1 MPTLLMSL
9 IFKMTRTTR
18 TTIADG
24 ALTGHA
30 TAVVFSVTFATPVAE
45 AVPFQATVVPLP
57 KQTPTPASA
66 GTATP
71 NPFTGNPFI
80 RQAAGPLQI
89 AGPSSQS
96 SSSKFNDFRFHDDP
110 QPAPNAPLP
119 SPLAAYVQNP
129 WPSITRFQE
138 QAPSFD
144 TVKQQRVG
152 SIARMNAAAG
162 PHSPRR
168 KLTADGSGFAAPS
181 YSGSS
186 TETELNSPPTPG
198 HHKYLI
204 CVLPYTYRFA
214 TTVQLP
220 GLLRA
225 LTARGLVTAL
235 EIAER
240 LNTGQNFWLELDSA
254 IRNLLT
260 NSGVVISYSRHYP
273 PPYPFEYSS
282 WEAVGPRSATVTHN
296 RVFAPLGLLERDFND
311 HAGKLLHNAKR
322 VRHPTQEKIR
332 VLFVAPR
339 WGHLQGPI
347 SLNANDRD
355 TAHPCFHSVYS
366 KKTGLMNFDEDEP
379 TSDCLEECP
388 GGAGVTELSDS
399 EAFPLPSNL
408 AFSLPSGPSLK
419 REAPP
424 TDSDSAPKRQKG
436 PTIIIVDD
444 DDAPTGQKPS
454 AADSDIEMD
463 IIDSLE
469 DEPQSANL
477 VRQLIDAT
485 GPGPID
491 RFSFKQVLDILT
503 AIVIAP
509 GPEDTLLPLEVSGP
523 SIDAVATA
531 LLALVQHY
539 HEYPSD
545 LDSFVPDEKSGVNLG
560 CPVVPTGFFHIG
572 RSYTIYPDPRY
583 PDVGAN
589 GQGPER
595 AVYIAALNSRLQD
608 GSRWTASSGFYFRPQ
623 FHPIPDIPKPA
634 RTLAYMVDGTWA
646 AMFLVSLGVGP
657 DPICPFLILAATQND
672 RDWVGNLSLAYIN
685 ALDPSAA
692 ALLAPWFQVTSA
704 QTFKFPRDSAHP
716 AVALVANHL
725 SIPLTEFSTER
736 SEAEHRALHLRLLCH
751 FFFGTYDPWVHPEFK
766 AFVTGFDLRLKGQ
779 RTLLSHFPRI
789 DDAKSFIAAVYNRR
803 IQSVDQVISL
813 VKFTTLD
820 PIDSLRDLLY
830 EQFQLR
836 FLRWIRG
843 TGYPRSLRAMS
854 GMPMI
859 PVDNA
864 HRLTIRLQRSPE
876 TSDPITLHFH
886 DCTHALDIPINKW
899 MENILLQPVDF
910 DDLATVTDFDHWM
923 SAECSLA
930 GADYN
935 DT

>member
-1 MPTLLMSL
+1 
-9 IFKMTRTTR
+9 
-18 TTIADG
+18 
-24 ALTGHA
+24 
-30 TAVVFSVTFATPVAE
+30 
-45 AVPFQATVVPLP
+45 
-57 KQTPTPASA
+57 
-66 GTATP
+66 
-71 NPFTGNPFI
+71 
-80 RQAAGPLQI
+80 
-89 AGPSSQS
+89 
-96 SSSKFNDFRFHDDP
+96 
-110 QPAPNAPLP
+110 
-119 SPLAAYVQNP
+119 
-129 WPSITRFQE
+129 
-138 QAPSFD
+138 
-144 TVKQQRVG
+144 
-152 SIARMNAAAG
+152 MNAAAR

-204 CVLPYTYRFA
+204 CVLPYTLNEKYQNTSIITPQYRFA

-225 LTARGLVTAL
+225 LTTRGLVTAL

-332 VLFVAPR
+332 ILFVAPR

-355 TAHPCFHSVYS
+355 TAHPCFLFRVFE
-366 KKTGLMNFDEDEP
+366 KTGLMNFDEDEP

-388 GGAGVTELSDS
+388 GGAGVT
-399 EAFPLPSNL
+399 
-408 AFSLPSGPSLK
+408 
-419 REAPP
+419 
-424 TDSDSAPKRQKG
+424 SDSAPKRQKG

-463 IIDSLE
+463 IIDSSE

-503 AIVIAP
+503 TIVIAP

-545 LDSFVPDEKSGVNLG
+545 LDSFVPDDKSGVNLG
-560 CPVVPTGFFHIG
+560 CPAVPTGFFHIG

-595 AVYIAALNSRLQD
+595 A
-608 GSRWTASSGFYFRPQ
+608 

-672 RDWVGNLSLAYIN
+672 RDWVGNLSLAYVN

-692 ALLAPWFQVTSA
+692 ALLAPWFQVTSE

-843 TGYPRSLRAMS
+843 TGYPRSLRGAFIPREQYRAERKNTLIRARSFVLAMS

>member
-1 MPTLLMSL
+1 
-9 IFKMTRTTR
+9 
-18 TTIADG
+18 
-24 ALTGHA
+24 
-30 TAVVFSVTFATPVAE
+30 
-45 AVPFQATVVPLP
+45 
-57 KQTPTPASA
+57 
-66 GTATP
+66 
-71 NPFTGNPFI
+71 
-80 RQAAGPLQI
+80 
-89 AGPSSQS
+89 
-96 SSSKFNDFRFHDDP
+96 
-110 QPAPNAPLP
+110 
-119 SPLAAYVQNP
+119 
-129 WPSITRFQE
+129 
-138 QAPSFD
+138 
-144 TVKQQRVG
+144 
-152 SIARMNAAAG
+152 MNAAAG

-186 TETELNSPPTPG
+186 TETELNLPPTPG
-198 HHKYLI
+198 HHKYLV
-204 CVLPYTYRFA
+204 CVLPYTLNEKYQNTSIITPQYRFA

-225 LTARGLVTAL
+225 LTARRLVTAL

-260 NSGVVISYSRHYP
+260 NSGVVMSYSRHYP

-332 VLFVAPR
+332 ILFVAPR

-355 TAHPCFHSVYS
+355 TAHPCFPFRVFE
-366 KKTGLMNFDEDEP
+366 KTGLMNFDEDEP

-399 EAFPLPSNL
+399 ELFPLPSSL
-408 AFSLPSGPSLK
+408 AFSLPS
-419 REAPP
+419 
-424 TDSDSAPKRQKG
+424 
-436 PTIIIVDD
+436 
-444 DDAPTGQKPS
+444 GQKPS

-463 IIDSLE
+463 IIDSSE

-477 VRQLIDAT
+477 VRQLIDAI

-503 AIVIAP
+503 PIVIAP

-539 HEYPSD
+539 HEYPSN
-545 LDSFVPDEKSGVNLG
+545 LDSFVPDDKTSVAATLCQWSIVSSDQPFLDLN
-560 CPVVPTGFFHIG
+560 P
-572 RSYTIYPDPRY
+572 SYPDPRY

-608 GSRWTASSGFYFRPQ
+608 GSRWTASSGFYSRPQ

-646 AMFLVSLGVGP
+646 AMFLVSSGVGL

-672 RDWVGNLSLAYIN
+672 RDWVGNLRSPGPLV
-685 ALDPSAA
+685 PSH
-692 ALLAPWFQVTSA
+692 P

-725 SIPLTEFSTER
+725 SIALTEFSTER

-766 AFVTGFDLRLKGQ
+766 AFVTGFDLRLKGKH
-779 RTLLSHFPRI
+779 TLLSHFPRI

-830 EQFQLR
+830 EQFQL
-836 FLRWIRG
+836 
-843 TGYPRSLRAMS
+843 
-854 GMPMI
+854 
-859 PVDNA
+859 
-864 HRLTIRLQRSPE
+864 
-876 TSDPITLHFH
+876 
-886 DCTHALDIPINKW
+886 
-899 MENILLQPVDF
+899 
-910 DDLATVTDFDHWM
+910 
-923 SAECSLA
+923 
-930 GADYN
+930 
-935 DT
+935 